1 MATKDLSYF
10 VKREHKNTD
19 KVNKRIANKSKE
31 IEKILKQQEKVILD
45 RIDKFYQDFGDTY
58 GVSEEQAKKLVSQFD
73 VDTFKERARKYVE
86 TKDTSYAA
94 NYDMRLYDTKQRI
107 SRLKLLLNEIN
118 LDIAEGYQKTSL
130 VMNDILTTGQMK
142 EMERQANLFKLPKNQ
157 VKTATEALLRET
169 YTGTKFSSYWGKDL
183 TNLYDI
189 LDTAIKGAVFNGQHP
204 FKLKAQI
211 NKEFGVK
218 DKWSKRLLITEATR
232 MQSMVQIAAMKEA
245 GFEYFR
251 FIAEKNACDECGS
264 YNNKVYSLEEWEKL
278 VMIPPVH
285 PHCRCSLVS
294 ATKEEYEAEMGNNSI
309 DINKIADNI
318 HNDSFLKE
326 QSDKLDSLD
335 NEYNKAR
342 EEWRKA
348 SDEYKKGETAH
359 SWNNYNEAANRYKEA
374 RRKKFDFELEYT
386 QNNSKKVLE
395 ILSKHREFGTSS
407 LDMKGHI
414 TNPRAQMSKVLSEAY
429 NYYPTD
435 WIKRSMDYGNITTKK
450 VTRGYYRHGETA
462 ELALSVNVGLSNPL
476 RTAIHELGHRQEFI
490 NADILRLEKEFYER
504 RTAGERLVKL
514 KDATGNRGYA
524 NSEVTRVD
532 NFIEPYMGK
541 EYTGNK
547 AYEVLTMGVE
557 TLFAEPMKLAK
568 DKDMFDW
575 VIDLL
580 LNK

>member
-10 VKREHKNTD
+10 VKREHKNSD
-19 KVNKRIANKSKE
+19 KVNKRLANKSKE

-86 TKDTSYAA
+86 TKDTSYTA

-130 VMNDILTTGQMK
+130 VMNDILTTNQMK
-142 EMERQANLFKLPKNQ
+142 ELERQANLFKLPKNQ

-169 YTGTKFSSYWGKDL
+169 YKGAQFSSYWGKDL

-204 FKLKAQI
+204 FQLKGRI
-211 NKEFGVK
+211 NKEFKTK
-218 DKWSKRLLITEATR
+218 DKWSKRLLITETTR

-245 GFEYFR
+245 GYEYFR
-251 FIAEKNACDECGS
+251 FIAEKSACDECGS
-264 YNNKVYSLEEWEKL
+264 YNNKVYSLEDWERL
-278 VMIPPVH
+278 TMVPPVH
-285 PHCRCSLVS
+285 PHCRCSLVP
-294 ATKEEYEAEMGNNSI
+294 ATKEEYLAEMGNNSNVSDSI
-309 DINKIADNI
+309 MNDDFLKKQQEQLESFDSKVDEAYERVVKARGEYDRLGTQEAADNY
-318 HNDSFLKE
+318 NAQANKYNKLRT
-326 QSDKLDSLD
+326 DKLSFERDYVKNNADRVLD
-335 NEYNKAR
+335 
-342 EEWRKA
+342 
-348 SDEYKKGETAH
+348 
-359 SWNNYNEAANRYKEA
+359 
-374 RRKKFDFELEYT
+374 
-386 QNNSKKVLE
+386 
-395 ILSKHREFGTSS
+395 ILSKQREFGTSNI
-407 LDMKGHI
+407 DMKGHV
-414 TNPRAQMSKVLSEAY
+414 TNPRAQMSKVLTEAY
-429 NYYPTD
+429 SYYPTD
-435 WIKRSMDYGNITTKK
+435 WIKRSMDFGSITTKK

-462 ELALSVNVGLSNPL
+462 ELALSSRAGVKNSL

-490 NADILRLEKEFYER
+490 NADILRLEKEFYDR
-504 RTAGERLVKL
+504 RTSGEKLVRM
-514 KDATGNRGYA
+514 KDATGILGYA

-532 NFIEPYMGK
+532 NFLSPYMGK
-541 EYTGNK
+541 EYPGNK
-547 AYEVLTMGVE
+547 AYEVLTMAVE

-575 VIDLL
+575 IIDLL

>member
-86 TKDTSYAA
+86 AKDTSHAA

-142 EMERQANLFKLPKNQ
+142 ELGRQANLFKLPKNQ

-169 YTGTKFSSYWGKDL
+169 YTGAKFSNYWGKDL

-189 LDTAIKGAVFNGQHP
+189 LDVSIKGAVFNGQHP
-204 FKLKAQI
+204 FKLKSQI

-251 FIAEKNACDECGS
+251 FIAEKSACDECGS
-264 YNNKVYSLEEWEKL
+264 YNDKVYSLEEWEKL

-285 PHCRCSLVS
+285 PHCRCSLVP
-294 ATKEEYEAEMGNNSI
+294 ATKEEYLSDRNWSKELGVEKKISDLINDVMQKSFFTGAQEHKELLSIIDLNSSKLVHESKGTNDAVEFSEELKKMLKKAPKSSVVLNHNHPGELNPSFSKSDIFQLYNYNSI
-309 DINKIADNI
+309 KAM
-318 HNDSFLKE
+318 SLVTK
-326 QSDKLDSLD
+326 DKTAYYLD
-335 NEYNKAR
+335 R
-342 EEWRKA
+342 EEK
-348 SDEYKKGETAH
+348 YFNILNKF
-359 SWNNYNEAANRYKEA
+359 
-374 RRKKFDFELEYT
+374 KFDNTYD
-386 QNNSKKVLE
+386 S
-395 ILSKHREFGTSS
+395 ILH
-407 LDMKGHI
+407 
-414 TNPRAQMSKVLSEAY
+414 
-429 NYYPTD
+429 
-435 WIKRSMDYGNITTKK
+435 
-450 VTRGYYRHGETA
+450 
-462 ELALSVNVGLSNPL
+462 
-476 RTAIHELGHRQEFI
+476 
-490 NADILRLEKEFYER
+490 DILKQYDSNDYDKYWKEITDKTNRKVSETIGIKYR
-504 RTAGERLVKL
+504 R
-514 KDATGNRGYA
+514 
-524 NSEVTRVD
+524 
-532 NFIEPYMGK
+532 F
-541 EYTGNK
+541 
-547 AYEVLTMGVE
+547 
-557 TLFAEPMKLAK
+557 
-568 DKDMFDW
+568 
-575 VIDLL
+575 
-580 LNK
+580 

>member
-204 FKLKAQI
+204 FQLKGRI
-211 NKEFGVK
+211 NKEFKTK
-218 DKWSKRLLITEATR
+218 DKWSKRLLITETTR

-245 GFEYFR
+245 GYEYFR
-251 FIAEKNACDECGS
+251 FIAEKSACDECGS

-285 PHCRCSLVS
+285 PHCRCSLVP
-294 ATKEEYEAEMGNNSI
+294 ATKEEYLSDRNWSKELGVEKEISNLINDVMQKSFFTGAQENKELLSLIDLNSAKLIHESKGTEDTVVFSKELKNLLKTAPKESLILNHNHPGEYTSSFSESDLLQLFSFNSI
-309 DINKIADNI
+309 KQMTLVTSNKTQYYVNRKNKKANL
-318 HNDSFLKE
+318 FTKLKI
-326 QSDKLDSLD
+326 SNNYKSVYDKVVLG
-335 NEYNKAR
+335 Y
-342 EEWRKA
+342 
-348 SDEYKKGETAH
+348 SDEEIYANWDEISHEVNKK
-359 SWNNYNEAANRYKEA
+359 
-374 RRKKFDFELEYT
+374 
-386 QNNSKKVLE
+386 
-395 ILSKHREFGTSS
+395 
-407 LDMKGHI
+407 
-414 TNPRAQMSKVLSEAY
+414 LSELL
-429 NYYPTD
+429 
-435 WIKRSMDYGNITTKK
+435 DYE
-450 VTRGYYRHGETA
+450 YR
-462 ELALSVNVGLSNPL
+462 
-476 RTAIHELGHRQEFI
+476 
-490 NADILRLEKEFYER
+490 RL
-504 RTAGERLVKL
+504 
-514 KDATGNRGYA
+514 
-524 NSEVTRVD
+524 
-532 NFIEPYMGK
+532 
-541 EYTGNK
+541 
-547 AYEVLTMGVE
+547 
-557 TLFAEPMKLAK
+557 
-568 DKDMFDW
+568 
-575 VIDLL
+575 
-580 LNK
+580 